1 MVEKN
6 NETIFQ
12 TKDGRLLRKGDL
24 CHFSGISGTDKSW
37 SVCAWG
43 KEESE
48 DACSSPTFQSTDLWI
63 LLSVQGSFGHENII
77 ILHPNLGK
85 ITVPFDANRI
95 VLVCPAKPN
104 KQSEQ
109 IS

>member
-37 SVCAWG
+37 SVHAW
-43 KEESE
+43 KEEPE
-48 DACSSPTFQSTDLWI
+48 DTCSSPTFQSTDLWI
-63 LLSVQGSFGHENII
+63 LLSVQGGFGYENIT
-77 ILHPNLGK
+77 ILHPDLGK
-85 ITVPFDANRI
+85 VRVPIDSNRI
-95 VLVCPAKPN
+95 VLVCPTKPN